1 MVREMHGAG
10 AILILFAQIALII
23 ALSRLLGWL
32 FTRIHQPQVMGEM
45 VAGIFLGPSLL
56 GWWWPTAFQTL
67 FPAQSLDFLN
77 LLSQLGVVFF
87 LFLVGL
93 ELDPALLQKRGR
105 ATLGISSA
113 SIAVPFVLGIAVT
126 IVLYRPLFADPTRSH
141 FLASTLFMGAAMSI
155 TAFPVLARI
164 LTERNLH
171 RTRVGS
177 VSIACAAVNDVAAWC
192 ILAVVVAVAQQYA
205 GPTDAIR
212 TVGWV
217 GVYITA
223 MFLLVRPF
231 LQRLQR
237 YYEQQGRLTQNVIAI
252 IFLLILISAFT
263 TDWIGIHA
271 LFGAFMLGFV
281 MPKSAP
287 FVRHLSE
294 KLEDFAVVLLLPLF
308 FANAGLKTRI
318 GLLNTP
324 ELWFHTGLIIVVACL
339 GKYGGTTLAGRL
351 FGMPWREASAV
362 GVLMN
367 TRGLMELIILTIGRE
382 LNVITE
388 AVFAMMVLMAI
399 ATTLLTT
406 PLLHWFYPA
415 RAFELEQVRKGAG
428 AFRVLIPVSW
438 PKSGGLLVQL
448 AEMLLGSSREG
459 GRIDALH
466 LRPPAEHEAYRSGL
480 DEPGEA
486 PDEVLAPLLSEA
498 RMRNLPIEPI
508 SFASGDVPG
517 DIAALARTRQ
527 VDLVLMG
534 FHKAI
539 IGGRYLGG
547 TVHRVLSTCPA
558 HVGVFVDRGLG
569 SAKRILVPYL
579 GSRHDRLA
587 LELAGRMARNTGA
600 HVTVLHVVPPER
612 AAADRPLN
620 AKGETERVFQ
630 DPASPTPV
638 NFKVVHDL
646 SPVGAVVREA
656 RQFDLVIIGVAEQ
669 WGLESHLFGWRPERI
684 AQECPASLLIVRR
697 SIRPTGADSV
707 TSGSGEFSE
716 KTQPSA
722 ASTARGTG
730 VAG

>member
-1 MVREMHGAG
+1 MHGAG

-32 FTRIHQPQVMGEM
+32 FTRLHQPQVMGEM
-45 VAGIFLGPSLL
+45 VAGILLGPSLL
-56 GWWWPTAFQTL
+56 GWGWPGAFHTL
-67 FPAQSLDFLN
+67 FPSESLDFLS
-77 LLSQLGVVFF
+77 LLSQLGVVLF

-105 ATLGISSA
+105 ATLGISIA
-113 SIAVPFVLGIAVT
+113 SIAAPFVLGIGLT
-126 IVLYRPLFADPTRSH
+126 ILLYRPLFADPGRSH

-171 RTRVGS
+171 RTQVGS
-177 VSIACAAVNDVAAWC
+177 ISIACAAVNDVAAWC
-192 ILAVVVAVAQQYA
+192 ILAFVVAVAQKYA

-212 TVGWV
+212 TAGWV
-217 GVYITA
+217 GIYITA
-223 MFLLVRPF
+223 MFVLVRPS
-231 LQRLQR
+231 LRRLQR
-237 YYEQQGRLTQNVIAI
+237 SYEQQGRLSQNVIAI
-252 IFLLILISAFT
+252 IFLLVLISAFT

-294 KLEDFAVVLLLPLF
+294 KLEDFTVVFLLPLF

-324 ELWFHTGLIIVVACL
+324 ELWLYTGLIVLFACL
-339 GKYGGTTLAGRL
+339 GKYGGTTVAARL
-351 FGMPWREASAV
+351 FGTPWREASAV

-382 LNVITE
+382 LNVITDE
-388 AVFAMMVLMAI
+388 VFAMMVIMAI

-415 RAFELEQVRKGAG
+415 RLFELERIRKGAG

-438 PKSGGLLVQL
+438 PKSGGPLVQL
-448 AEMLLGSSREG
+448 AEMLLGLGREQ
-459 GRIDALH
+459 GRVYALH

-480 DEPGEA
+480 DEPAEA
-486 PDEVLAPLLSEA
+486 SDEVLSPLLTEA
-498 RMRNLPIEPI
+498 RTRNLPIEPI

-517 DIAALARTRQ
+517 DIAALARSRQ

-539 IGGRYLGG
+539 IGGSYLGG

-558 HVGVFVDRGLG
+558 HVGIFVDRGLG

-620 AKGETERVFQ
+620 AKGETDRVFQ
-630 DPASPTPV
+630 DPAAPTPV
-638 NFKVVHDL
+638 TFKVVPDV
-646 SPVGAVVREA
+646 SPVNAVVREA
-656 RQFDLVIIGVAEQ
+656 REFDLVIIGVAEQ

-684 AQECPASLLIVRR
+684 AQECPASLLIVRK
-697 SIRPTGADSV
+697 SANPAAADSITPGAV
-707 TSGSGEFSE
+707 ESFG
-716 KTQPSA
+716 KTPQSA
-722 ASTARGTG
+722 AATG
-730 VAG
+730 PGAGVSG